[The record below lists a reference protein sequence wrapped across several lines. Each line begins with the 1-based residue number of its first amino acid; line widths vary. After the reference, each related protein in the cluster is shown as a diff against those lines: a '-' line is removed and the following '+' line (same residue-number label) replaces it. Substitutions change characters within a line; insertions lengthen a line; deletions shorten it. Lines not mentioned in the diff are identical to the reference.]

1 MEEEFKII
9 KGFENYSI
17 SNLGN
22 VKNNKT
28 GLILQQSV
36 NTKGYKKV
44 TLNNK
49 TKEIHRLVGLA
60 FIPNPENKKCVDH
73 IDTNKTNN
81 NMSNLR
87 WATMG
92 ENSRNTPIS
101 IRNTSGIKGIS
112 WRKDRNKWR
121 VEIMHEYKTYHL
133 GYFTDKEEAVR
144 VRQKK
149 ANELFGEFCHKSEK
163 VVNFNIK
170 IPKNTKLNIN
180 IVIEDEAEELRLLE
194 EELLEKMK

>member
-9 KGFENYSI
+9 KDHENYSI

-28 GLILQQSV
+28 GLILRQSLR
-36 NTKGYKKV
+36 KGYKKV
-44 TLNNK
+44 NLNNK
-49 TKEIHRLVGLA
+49 TKEVHRLVALA
-60 FIPNPENKKCVDH
+60 FIPNLENKRCVDH

-87 WATMG
+87 WATMD
-92 ENSRNTPIS
+92 ENGHNVPITR
-101 IRNTSGIKGIS
+101 RNTSGIKGIS
-112 WRKDRNKWR
+112 WNKRDKRWKVELMYKRK
-121 VEIMHEYKTYHL
+121 YY
-133 GYFTDKEEAVR
+133 YFGSFIDKEEAIK
-144 VRQKK
+144 VRQLK
-149 ANELFGEFCHKSEK
+149 ANELYGEFTNACEK
-163 VVNFNIK
+163 IVNFNIK